1 MKLLCVDGNSI
12 LNRAFYAIK
21 LLTTKDGRYT
31 NAIYGFMNILLKLTE
46 QYAPDAT
53 AIAFDLRAPTFR
65 HKMYDGYKATRKGMP
80 DELAEQMPPLKEL
93 LGLLGYRI
101 VTCEGYEAD
110 DILGTFA
117 AACRA
122 SGDDCYI
129 ATGDRDSL
137 QLIGG
142 PVRVLLTT
150 TKFGRGETEELGE
163 DEVRERYGVSPRQL
177 IEVKAL
183 MGDSSDNIPGVA
195 GVGEK
200 TALELIRRF
209 GTLDGVYEQLNSPE
223 IKPGVRAKLERD
235 RETAYLSRALAEI
248 NCAAPIDANPADYLP
263 GSGDPQGA
271 ARLLG
276 ELEMHSLSA
285 RLGLRVQNADRSD
298 GQTALDG
305 FSHPQRAQA
314 GPEADKIEILPLRP
328 QTLDGLREVYVA
340 VIGQEVY
347 CAAQRRAWLA
357 QGDALRALLEREIP
371 KYCYD
376 AKALFHRAIELGAE
390 PRGIR
395 FDLKLAAYLL
405 SPASANYLLGNLT
418 DEYGV
423 RPLFGCEADCLGAVE
438 PLCKKLGALL
448 DAQGMRALHD
458 EIELPLA
465 QVLAEME
472 QAGFMLDVAGVR
484 AFGEELA
491 GMVEQEQQAVWQ
503 IIGSQINLNSPK
515 QLGEALFDTLGLPAG
530 KKTKSGYSTNA
541 ETLEK
546 LRGVHPV
553 IDHILRYRT
562 YQKLNSTYVEGLL
575 KAVDETGR
583 IHTEFKQTET
593 RTGRISSREPN
604 LQNIPVRTELGSRFR
619 RYFIAPPGR
628 VLLDADYSQIELRVL
643 ASMSGDEKMIAAFG
657 DGRDIHTETA
667 GEIFKLPR
675 AMVTPELR
683 RRAKAVNFGIVYG
696 IGAFSLAQDVGVS
709 MREAKAYIDGY
720 LKTYAGVAAY
730 LDKTVEQ
737 AKRDG
742 YVTTMYGRRRAL
754 PELASSNKTLQA
766 LGKRLAMNTPIQGT
780 AADIIKLAMI
790 RVRDRLK
797 KEGLDA
803 RLVLQVHDELIVE
816 SALADRER
824 AAALLREEM
833 EGAVALAAPLVAE
846 VGAGESWYEA
856 K

>member
-31 NAIYGFMNILLKLTE
+31 NAIYGFMNILLKLDE
-46 QYAPDAT
+46 QFAPDAT
-53 AIAFDLRAPTFR
+53 AVAFDLRGPTFR
-65 HKMYDGYKATRKGMP
+65 HKLYDGYKATRKGMP
-80 DELAEQMPPLKEL
+80 DELAEQMQPLKDL
-93 LGLLGYRI
+93 LGMLGYTI
-101 VTCEGYEAD
+101 VTCAGYEAD

-117 AACRA
+117 AACRE

-137 QLIGG
+137 QLVGG
-142 PVRVLLTT
+142 LVQVLLTT
-150 TKFGRGETEELGE
+150 TKFGRGETEEIDE
-163 DEVRERYGVSPRQL
+163 HEVRERYGVSPAQL
-177 IEVKAL
+177 IDVKAL
-183 MGDSSDNIPGVA
+183 MGDSSDTIPGVA

-200 TALELIRRF
+200 TALDLIQKF
-209 GTLDGVYEQLNSPE
+209 GSLDGVYANIDSPD
-223 IKPGVRAKLERD
+223 IKPGARAKLIQDKEM
-235 RETAYLSRALAEI
+235 AYLSRQLAEI
-248 NCAAPIDANPADYLP
+248 NCAVPIEAAPTAYVRTA
-263 GSGDPQGA
+263 GDPEGA

-276 ELEMHSLSA
+276 ELEMHSLVT
-285 RLGLRVQNADRSD
+285 RLGLNAVPVSQDAGD
-298 GQTALDG
+298 GQITLEGFASTKKSAGAAEIALE
-305 FSHPQRAQA
+305 PLT
-314 GPEADKIEILPLRP
+314 EAVLDSLDEI
-328 QTLDGLREVYVA
+328 YVA
-340 VIGQEVY
+340 AIGEKVY
-347 CAAQRRAWLA
+347 CCAGTRAWSTDK
-357 QGDALRALLEREIP
+357 QSMRALLSGHIK

-376 AKALFHRAIELGAE
+376 AKALFHRAIDLGIEANN
-390 PRGIR
+390 IV

-405 SPASANYLLGNLT
+405 SPASANYVLENLKN
-418 DEYGV
+418 EYGLAA
-423 RPLFGCEADCLGAVE
+423 LFDCEADNLGAVE

-448 DAQGMRALHD
+448 DAQDMRRLHD

-465 QVLAEME
+465 RVLAEME

-484 AFGEELA
+484 DFGVELTA
-491 GMVEQEQQAVWQ
+491 AVEREQQAIWDM
-503 IIGSQINLNSPK
+503 IGKPINVNSPK

-553 IDHILRYRT
+553 IEHILSYRT

-575 KAVDETGR
+575 KAVDTTGR
-583 IHTEFKQTET
+583 IHTDFKQTET

-619 RYFIAPPGR
+619 KYFVASPGYL
-628 VLLDADYSQIELRVL
+628 LLDADYSQIELRVL
-643 ASMSGDEKMIAAFG
+643 ASMSGDEKMIAAFTAE
-657 DGRDIHTETA
+657 RDIHTETA
-667 GEIFKLPR
+667 SEIFKVPR
-675 AMVTPELR
+675 EMVTPELR

-709 MREAKAYIDGY
+709 MGEAKAYIDGY
-720 LKTYAGVAAY
+720 LATYSGVARY
-730 LDKTVEQ
+730 LDATVER
-737 AKRDG
+737 AVKDG

-754 PELASSNKTLQA
+754 PELASSNKMLQA

-816 SALADRER
+816 SSVADRDR
-824 AAALLREEM
+824 AALLLHEEM
-833 EGAVALAAPLVAE
+833 EAAAQLRAPLEAE
-846 VGAGESWYEA
+846 VNAGANWFDA